1 MTNPVNVSLFQLD
14 KLRIMDYVLKE
25 MSFFLLKIRE
35 VSTKNFIDQSRLM
48 LKIRQENNTK

>member
-1 MTNPVNVSLFQLD
+1 
-14 KLRIMDYVLKE
+14 MDYVLKE